1 MTAAPERHNQGQ
13 LTEFT
18 NSFNRTVRSVR
29 HGLAAVACR
38 TYIPRPMAFDPMM
51 LPFRHRHLL
60 GIEGFSPDEIT
71 TILDIAEGYVEPNR
85 QADKKRA
92 VMRGRTII
100 NLFFENST
108 RTRTSFELA
117 GKRLGGDVIN
127 MSVSRSSIKKGETM
141 IDTAMTL
148 NAMHPD
154 VLVVRHPESGAVQL
168 LSEKVNCAVI
178 NAGDGSHEHPTQA
191 LLDALAIRRRKGS

>member
-1 MTAAPERHNQGQ
+1 MR
-13 LTEFT
+13 
-18 NSFNRTVRSVR
+18 R
-29 HGLAAVACR
+29 GLAARPTR
-38 TYIPRPMAFDPMM
+38 TYIPRPMAFDSATIS
-51 LPFRHRHLL
+51 FRHRHLL

-71 TILDIAEGYVEPNR
+71 TILDIAEGHVEPNR
-85 QADKKRA
+85 RADKKRA

-127 MSVSRSSIKKGETM
+127 MSVSGSPITKGETM
-141 IDTAMTL
+141 IATAMTL

-154 VLVVRHPESGAVQL
+154 VLVVRHPESRAVQL
-168 LSEKVNCAVI
+168 LPEKVNV
-178 NAGDGSHEHPTQA
+178 
-191 LLDALAIRRRKGS
+191 